1 MPTTLQELSIDD
13 ELRTAIRLLK
23 CGLRELNRMDGAND
37 FYHLPILLLASGLE
51 RLMKTV
57 ICLHYLAVNGDFPK
71 RNIFPEGKRGHNLIY
86 LLDMVTKD
94 CFSDE
99 YLTKIPVAKQ
109 EIEFLRSNKQ
119 LRRIVKILSEFGQ
132 SARYYNLNVVL
143 GEEDP
148 GPSPDDDWKKLELEI
163 FKEDPNWDQTIQ
175 DSSQSEGIHERI
187 NRKLTIH
194 CERLARS
201 LSRLFTIGGLGN
213 EAKRIS
219 SHTHDF
225 LFLTD
230 EQFGMRDYEAIR
242 I

>member
-1 MPTTLQELSIDD
+1 MATALQELSIDD
-13 ELRTAIRLLK
+13 ELLTAIRLLK

-57 ICLHYLAVNGDFPK
+57 ICCHHLEINGVFPK
-71 RNIFPEGKRGHNLIY
+71 RDIFPKGKFGHDLIY
-86 LLDMVTKD
+86 LLDIITKD

-99 YLTKIPVAKQ
+99 YLAKIPVAKQ
-109 EIEFLRSNKQ
+109 DIKFLRNNRQ
-119 LRRIVKILSEFGQ
+119 FRGIVKILSDFGQ

-148 GPSPDDDWKKLELEI
+148 GPSPEGEWKRLETEI

-175 DSSQSEGIHERI
+175 DSSQSEGIHDRI

-219 SHTHDF
+219 PHTRDF
-225 LFLTD
+225 RSLTD
-230 EQFGMRDYEAIR
+230 EQLGMKDYGAIR